1 LCNYACGCGVGVVR
15 KLVLEKSA
23 LRERITE
30 LAVRPALRP
39 FHIALCVRER
49 SLASPLIHA
58 LWTA

>member
-1 LCNYACGCGVGVVR
+1 
-15 KLVLEKSA
+15 VLEKSA